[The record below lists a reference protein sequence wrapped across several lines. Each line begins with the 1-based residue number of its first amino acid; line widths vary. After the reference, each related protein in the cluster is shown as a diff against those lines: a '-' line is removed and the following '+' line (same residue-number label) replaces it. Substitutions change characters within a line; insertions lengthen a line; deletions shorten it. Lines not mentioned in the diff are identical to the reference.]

1 MVKVKKCCCCIPV
14 KTGAMII
21 GSVHVLG
28 LLIGLY
34 LVAPLQISL
43 EIFCGAAFLLMV
55 YRDSQQKRLFYFS
68 AYVIYAASLGTIRM
82 IFVFWDH
89 DEKLLVRNYC
99 NAVDEKVV
107 QADQSGLGWGITDYA
122 DYEDCKHKVGTGVL
136 IDEFIYLAIS
146 LLI

>member
-1 MVKVKKCCCCIPV
+1 MVKVKKCCCFVPI

-43 EIFCGAAFLLMV
+43 EIFCGATFLLMV

-68 AYVIYAASLGTIRM
+68 AYVIYATSLGTIRM

-89 DEKLLVRNYC
+89 DEKALVRNYC
-99 NAVDEKVV
+99 KAVDEKVV
-107 QADQSGLGWGITDYA
+107 QTD
-122 DYEDCKHKVGTGVL
+122 
-136 IDEFIYLAIS
+136 
-146 LLI
+146 